1 MIKRIIS
8 LLLSTVLTSSTLTAV
23 YAAEDSR
30 KSTEAAY
37 GTPVIDGEI
46 DSVWDKTNHNIIT
59 DIKSKAENQYKGWF
73 KVLWDENN
81 LYALGYM
88 YSPQCD
94 NSDAYV
100 WNHDSMEVFIDENC
114 DRATS
119 YQADD
124 YQIRVAY
131 DSNVSGANYDLTKII
146 GKGAETEV
154 GFIVEMAIPLQTVT
168 AADGLVMG
176 FDVQVNS
183 SQTLTLP
190 VMQYAWN
197 AGDGRAHADTSVFGT
212 VTLKKSVAVKG
223 FNEPEYIALNSGATF
238 GGEVVSDGEYKLL
251 NDVTTKFDD
260 KEYHYP
266 ILLINDYPC
275 MEISELAKVIEGS
288 VQGTALIKDDVRIT
302 YTEGSR
308 LAEYGNGHLMLER
321 KPTTYGGRLYVP
333 VSSIMTTFLYHMEY
347 NRFDKLLEITTG
359 TNYPQEAE
367 KVVYAKDYGAVG
379 DGVHDDKIPLLKAFH
394 AAIGSGVP
402 SKLILEENKTY
413 LVSERVDCGSF
424 FDIDNVQNFTFEGNG
439 SKILFERPTNGFIS
453 LRDCANIK
461 FQNVSAEWKE
471 HTSTQGMITDINS
484 KEEYIVVDIDEGFPL
499 PASYEWV
506 KHYTSNGYNFGILFD
521 AVKPHLKFIPVDHYL
536 ISNVEHLEG
545 RKYKVTIAHTQ
556 AQNMKY
562 METGDRFVIPT
573 KFTAYDFGKSGTDGA
588 LSALYI
594 FKSKD
599 ITIEGVTV
607 YGSNDVSASVG
618 QCTGRIT
625 FRNYKLLNKDGA
637 LITSDADGISCWSNR
652 AGMVIEDCVLMAN
665 FDDHINTKGTAS
677 KIQKQIDEYTFEGDA
692 NLVYRVGDELVFIEP
707 VSNTVLGTAYLKE
720 FNGNTVVV
728 DRPIKGVTTKAGGAS
743 LPTCIF
749 NVNACNKGSVIRRNT
764 FTNSRRHAY
773 MPKTP
778 NSIFEGNKVINNAGC
793 MIQAMNEIVAAWQ
806 EGTFPSAFTMRNNI
820 VESDGMTSTYL
831 PVEVRVWN
839 SKIGD
844 VAYIDGF
851 LMENNIID
859 VPSPA
864 GAITIDS
871 VTELYMI
878 NNTLRYDGEVK
889 STTRPVTITNS
900 SIALID
906 GLNFEW
912 KEDVKAVLNI
922 AGSQFEEANIKNINI
937 SDGKEA
943 AAYYAE

>member
-8 LLLSTVLTSSTLTAV
+8 LLLSVVLMCSMLVTV
-23 YAAEDSR
+23 YGAEDNR

-37 GTPVIDGEI
+37 GTPVIDGKI
-46 DSVWDKTNHNIIT
+46 DDVWEKTNHNIIT
-59 DIKSKAENQYKGWF
+59 DIKGKTENQYKGWF

-100 WNHDSMEVFIDENC
+100 WNHDSMEIFLDENC
-114 DRATS
+114 DRATA
-119 YQADD
+119 YQSDD

-131 DSNVSGANYDLTKII
+131 DSNVSGANYDLTKIT
-146 GKGAETEV
+146 GKGSQTEV
-154 GFIVEMAIPLQTVT
+154 GFIVEMAVPLLTVKPV
-168 AADGLVMG
+168 DGLAMG

-183 SQTLTLP
+183 SQTLILP
-190 VMQYAWN
+190 VMQYSWN

-212 VTLKKSVAVKG
+212 LTLKKSVNIKA
-223 FNEPEYIALNSGATF
+223 FNEPEYTAPNSGATF

-251 NDVTTKFDD
+251 TDVTTKFDE
-260 KEYHYP
+260 KAYQYP

-275 MEISELAKVIEGS
+275 MEINELATVIEGN
-288 VQGTALIKDDVRIT
+288 VQGNTLIKDDVRIT

-321 KPTTYGGRLYVP
+321 KPTVRDGRLYVP
-333 VSSIMTTFLYHMEY
+333 VSSVMPTLLYHMEY
-347 NRFDKLLEITTG
+347 RRFDNLLEIITG
-359 TNYPQEAE
+359 TNYPQEAQ
-367 KVVYAKDYGAVG
+367 KVVYAKDYGAIG
-379 DGVHDDKIPLLKAFH
+379 DGVHDDKNALLKAFH

-402 SKLILEENKTY
+402 SKLILEPNKTY
-413 LVSERVDCGSF
+413 LVSERVDAGSF
-424 FDIDNVQNFTFEGNG
+424 FDMDNIQNFTFEGNG
-439 SKILFERPTNGFIS
+439 SKILFERPTNGFFS

-461 FQNVSAEWKE
+461 IKNVSADWKE
-471 HTSTQGMITDINS
+471 HTSTQGRITEINLE
-484 KEEYIVVDIDEGFPL
+484 EEYFIMDIDEGFPL
-499 PASYEWV
+499 PPSDEWI
-506 KHYTSNGYNFGILFD
+506 KHYTPTGYNFGILFD
-521 AVKPHLKFIPVDHYL
+521 PVEPHLKFIPVDHYM
-536 ISNVEHLEG
+536 IDRIDCVEG
-545 RKYKVTIAHTQ
+545 RRYKVTVAHSQ
-556 AQNMKY
+556 AINMKY
-562 METGDRFVIPT
+562 IEEGDRFVVCQRYY
-573 KFTAYDFGKSGTDGA
+573 AYDFAKSGTDGA
-588 LSALYI
+588 LSALYV

-599 ITIEGVTV
+599 VTFEGVTI
-607 YGSNDVSASVG
+607 YGSSDVGVSVG
-618 QCTGRIT
+618 QCTGRVT
-625 FRNYKLLNKDGA
+625 FRNYKMLTKDGT
-637 LITSDADGISCWSNR
+637 LLTSTADGISCWTNR
-652 AGMVIEDCVLMAN
+652 AGVVVENCTLMAN
-665 FDDHINTKGTAS
+665 ADDHINTKGTAS

-692 NLVYRVGDELVFIEP
+692 NLVYEIGDELVFIEP

-728 DRPIKGVTTKAGGAS
+728 DRPIAGVTTKAGGAS

-749 NVNACNKGSVIRRNT
+749 NINACNKGSVLRGNT

-778 NSIFEGNKVINNAGC
+778 NSIFEDNKVINNAGC

-806 EGTFPSAFTMRNNI
+806 EGSFPSAFTMRNNI

-831 PVEVRVWN
+831 PVEVCVWN

-844 VAYIDGF
+844 TAYIDGF

-864 GAITIDS
+864 GAIKIDS
-871 VTELYMI
+871 VTELYML

-906 GLNFEW
+906 GLKFEW
-912 KEDVKAVLNI
+912 EENVEAVLNI
-922 AGSQFEEANIKNINI
+922 AGCKLNEADIKNVKIKGDNTAKI
-937 SDGKEA
+937 YLIE
-943 AAYYAE
+943 